1 MTGSMFWRPAVNH
14 VVGIF
19 AVGAVGALTFSHPAT
34 AQQGQLA
41 GVAGGVKGAVKQVL
55 WRSRKT
61 VGRNVASGD
70 RIFLGDRISTGK
82 AARLQIMLL
91 DKTTFTIGPNASM
104 VIDDFVYDGKS
115 GTGKVAARVL
125 KGAFRYV
132 SGTIARR
139 SPSRVTIKLPVA
151 TVGIRGTSV
160 VGFTNGTTATLVLTG
175 LGGQNNLW
183 QGPSLMTVQAG
194 GKTVTVYR
202 ARWGVVVRGPGLFPS
217 PPRAFGT
224 VQINAIVNQVLG
236 NIPLRRGPNIAVP
249 GRTAAFSVQ
258 PPRGPFA
265 DIFNAV
271 NSLGIFG
278 DLVTRPP
285 NFINP
290 ATGRAQDSC
299 SIVCK

>member
-1 MTGSMFWRPAVNH
+1 MKFALILIVAVAFQTIASSRLAH
-14 VVGIF
+14 
-19 AVGAVGALTFSHPAT
+19 

-41 GVAGGVKGAVKQVL
+41 GVAGGVKGAVRQVL
-55 WRSRKT
+55 WLAKKK
-61 VGRNVASGD
+61 VGRVVTSGD

-82 AARLQIMLL
+82 ASRMQIMLM

-104 VIDDFVYDGKS
+104 VIDDFIYDPKS
-115 GTGKVAARVL
+115 GGGKMTARVL

-132 SGTIARR
+132 SGTIAKR

-151 TVGIRGTSV
+151 TVGIRGTSI

-183 QGPSLMTVQAG
+183 QGPSLMRVQAG

-202 ARWGVVVRGPGLFPS
+202 ANWGVVIRGPGLFPS
-217 PPRAFGT
+217 PPRAFGA
-224 VQINAIVNQVLG
+224 VQINAIINQIIG
-236 NIPLRRGPNIAVP
+236 NPTLRRGTNITIPN
-249 GRTAAFSVQ
+249 RTIAFSVQ

-265 DIFNAV
+265 DIFNSI

-278 DLVTRPP
+278 NLVTGPTQ
-285 NFINP
+285 IHNP
-290 ATGRAQDSC
+290 AAAQDSC